1 MHMPIYLMVL
11 LIRLFVSKTTI
22 YKALQML
29 PLWIMG
35 IINVYILYS

>member
-1 MHMPIYLMVL
+1 MPIYLMVF
-11 LIRLFVSKTTI
+11 LIRLFVPNTTI

-35 IINVYILYS
+35 IINVYILYF